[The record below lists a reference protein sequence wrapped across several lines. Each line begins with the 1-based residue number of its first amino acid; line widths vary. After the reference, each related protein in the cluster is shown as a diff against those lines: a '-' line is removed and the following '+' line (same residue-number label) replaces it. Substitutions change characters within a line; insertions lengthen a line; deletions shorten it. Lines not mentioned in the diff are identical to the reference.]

1 MIIENV
7 PVLVT
12 ILESLDWFSRFNIF
26 WCSIDCIMLLRL
38 INLNKSL
45 KEFFW
50 CFFGYKKYC
59 CTNGLLKNT
68 LYLFALINLYQW
80 VENNFV
86 DVNNRINFLLY
97 SHHLSI
103 FQQVFNM
110 LLDCFPWIK
119 EWFIVDWCIKIF
131 DLYQLHVM
139 LSKIIYCRIISSLLN
154 KRINNLLVFL
164 NFISIILSKS
174 TFLIVL
180 WVHTYFYFKKL
191 FFWFLAHVF

>member
-1 MIIENV
+1 MFFRLQK
-7 PVLVT
+7 VL
-12 ILESLDWFSRFNIF
+12 LHLWFV
-26 WCSIDCIMLLRL
+26 
-38 INLNKSL
+38 
-45 KEFFW
+45 EE
-50 CFFGYKKYC
+50 Y
-59 CTNGLLKNT
+59 

-103 FQQVFNM
+103 LQQVFNM
-110 LLDCFPWIK
+110 LLDCFSWIK